1 MADKRL
7 GKGLDALI
15 PSYATDDRHI
25 DGAVPLTQIIPNRNQ
40 PRQEFN
46 PEQMEELT
54 ASIKENG
61 ILQPLT
67 VRELEGGNFELIA
80 GERRL
85 RAAKDAGLETVPVY
99 ILSVDADVEMMEYAL
114 VENIQRVD
122 LKPLEKAEGYAILSG
137 KYDLS
142 QDDIAKRVGKSRPA
156 IANALRLLKL
166 PPEIKSSLNSGKIS
180 TGHALAIL
188 GLRKSL
194 QMMTLH
200 QKVVREE
207 LSVRQTEALV
217 KKYSESFKNNLKVK
231 IVAPKQS
238 DVIHIENELI
248 SLLGTKVAIKK
259 NQKGK
264 GKIQIEFYSENDFQR
279 ILEIISGSEKKNVN
293 SICPPIF

>member
-67 VRELEGGNFELIA
+67 VRELEGGDFELIA

-99 ILSVDADVEMMEYAL
+99 ILSVDADVEMMEFAL

-279 ILEIISGSEKKNVN
+279 ILEIISGSEKK
-293 SICPPIF
+293 S

>member
-142 QDDIAKRVGKSRPA
+142 QEDIAKRVGKSRPA

-279 ILEIISGSEKKNVN
+279 ILEIISGSEKNRK
-293 SICPPIF
+293 

>member
-67 VRELEGGNFELIA
+67 VRELEGGDFELIA

-238 DVIHIENELI
+238 DFIHIENELI
-248 SLLGTKVAIKK
+248 SLLGTKVTIKK

-279 ILEIISGSEKKNVN
+279 ILEIISGSEKK
-293 SICPPIF
+293 S

>member
-67 VRELEGGNFELIA
+67 VRELEDGNFELIA

-142 QDDIAKRVGKSRPA
+142 QEDIARRVGKSRPA

-188 GLRKSL
+188 ALRKSL

-279 ILEIISGSEKKNVN
+279 ILEIISGTEKNHK
-293 SICPPIF
+293 

>member
-217 KKYSESFKNNLKVK
+217 KKYSESFKNNLKGK
-231 IVAPKQS
+231 IVIPRQS

-248 SLLGTKVAIKK
+248 SLLGTKVAITK

-279 ILEIISGSEKKNVN
+279 ILEIISGSEKK
-293 SICPPIF
+293 S

>member
-200 QKVVREE
+200 QKVIREE

-231 IVAPKQS
+231 IVVPKQS

-279 ILEIISGSEKKNVN
+279 ILEIISGSEKK
-293 SICPPIF
+293 CK

>member
-15 PSYATDDRHI
+15 PSYATESSHI
-25 DGAVPLTQIIPNRNQ
+25 DGAVPIDQITPNRNQ
-40 PRQEFN
+40 PRQEFD
-46 PEQMEELT
+46 PKKMEELT

-61 ILQPLT
+61 IIQPLT
-67 VRELEGGNFELIA
+67 VRELEEGNFELIA

-122 LKPLEKAEGYAILSG
+122 LKPIEKAEGYAILSG

-142 QDDIAKRVGKSRPA
+142 QDEIAKRVGKSRPA

-188 GLRKSL
+188 ALRKSL

-200 QKVVREE
+200 QKVIREE

-217 KKYSESFKNNLKVK
+217 KKYSESFNNNLKVTE
-231 IVAPKQS
+231 VTPKHSELAQ
-238 DVIHIENELI
+238 IENELI
-248 SLLGTKVAIKK
+248 SLLGTKVVINK
-259 NQKGK
+259 NKNGK
-264 GKIQIEFYSENDFQR
+264 GKIQIEFYSDDDFNR
-279 ILEIISGSEKKNVN
+279 IFGIISNSEKN
-293 SICPPIF
+293 

>member
-1 MADKRL
+1 MAEKRL

-15 PSYATDDRHI
+15 PSYATDDRYI
-25 DGAVPLTQIIPNRNQ
+25 DSAVPLTQIIPNRNQ

-46 PEQMEELT
+46 PELMKELT

-67 VRELEGGNFELIA
+67 VRELEDGNFELIA

-142 QDDIAKRVGKSRPA
+142 QNDIARRVGKSRPA

-188 GLRKSL
+188 ALRKSL

-231 IVAPKQS
+231 IVALKQS

-264 GKIQIEFYSENDFQR
+264 GKIQIEFYSENDLQR
-279 ILEIISGSEKKNVN
+279 ILEIISGTEKNHK
-293 SICPPIF
+293 

>member
-67 VRELEGGNFELIA
+67 VRELEGGDFELIA

-279 ILEIISGSEKKNVN
+279 ILEIISGSEKKHK
-293 SICPPIF
+293 

>member
-67 VRELEGGNFELIA
+67 VRELEGGDFELIA

-142 QDDIAKRVGKSRPA
+142 QEDIAKRVGKSRPA

-279 ILEIISGSEKKNVN
+279 ILEIISGSEKKT
-293 SICPPIF
+293 

>member
-25 DGAVPLTQIIPNRNQ
+25 DGAVPLAQIIPNRNQ

-67 VRELEGGNFELIA
+67 VRELEGGDFELIA

-248 SLLGTKVAIKK
+248 SLLGTKVAIRK

-279 ILEIISGSEKKNVN
+279 ILEIISGSEKK
-293 SICPPIF
+293 S

>member
-15 PSYATDDRHI
+15 PSYATEGSHI
-25 DGAVPLTQIIPNRNQ
+25 DGAVPITQITPNRNQ
-40 PRQEFN
+40 PRQEFD
-46 PEQMEELT
+46 PKKLEELT

-61 ILQPLT
+61 IIQPLT
-67 VRELEGGNFELIA
+67 VRELEEGNFELIA

-122 LKPLEKAEGYAILSG
+122 LKPIEKAEGYAILSG

-142 QDDIAKRVGKSRPA
+142 QDEIAKRVGKSRPA

-188 GLRKSL
+188 ALRKSL

-200 QKVVREE
+200 QKVIREE

-217 KKYSESFKNNLKVK
+217 KKYSESFNNNLKVTE
-231 IVAPKQS
+231 VTPKHSELAQ
-238 DVIHIENELI
+238 IENELI
-248 SLLGTKVAIKK
+248 SLLGTKVIINK
-259 NQKGK
+259 NKNGK
-264 GKIQIEFYSENDFQR
+264 GKIQIEFYSDDDFNR
-279 ILEIISGSEKKNVN
+279 IFEIISNSEKN
-293 SICPPIF
+293 

>member
-238 DVIHIENELI
+238 DVIQIENELI
-248 SLLGTKVAIKK
+248 SLLGTKVVIKK

-279 ILEIISGSEKKNVN
+279 ILEIISGSEKK
-293 SICPPIF
+293 S

>member
-7 GKGLDALI
+7 GKGLEALI
-15 PSYATDDRHI
+15 PSYATESSHI
-25 DGAVPLTQIIPNRNQ
+25 DGAVPIARIIPNRNQ
-40 PRQEFN
+40 PRQEFD
-46 PEQMEELT
+46 PKKLEELT

-61 ILQPLT
+61 IIQPLT
-67 VRELEGGNFELIA
+67 VRELDEDNFELIA

-122 LKPLEKAEGYAILSG
+122 LKPIEKAEGYAILSG

-142 QDDIAKRVGKSRPA
+142 QDEIAKRVGKSRPA

-188 GLRKSL
+188 ALRKSL

-200 QKVVREE
+200 QKVIREE

-217 KKYSESFKNNLKVK
+217 KKYSESFNNNLKVTE
-231 IVAPKQS
+231 VTPKHSELAQ
-238 DVIHIENELI
+238 IENELI
-248 SLLGTKVAIKK
+248 SLLGTKVIINK
-259 NQKGK
+259 NKNGK
-264 GKIQIEFYSENDFQR
+264 GKIQIEFYSDDDFNR
-279 ILEIISGSEKKNVN
+279 IFEIISNSEKK
-293 SICPPIF
+293 

>member
-67 VRELEGGNFELIA
+67 VRELEGGDFELIA

-99 ILSVDADVEMMEYAL
+99 ILSVDADVEMMEFAL

-142 QDDIAKRVGKSRPA
+142 QEEIAKRVGKSRPA

-217 KKYSESFKNNLKVK
+217 KKFSESFKNNLKVK
-231 IVAPKQS
+231 IVASKQS
-238 DVIHIENELI
+238 DFIHIENELI

-264 GKIQIEFYSENDFQR
+264 GRIQIEFYSENDFQR
-279 ILEIISGSEKKNVN
+279 ILEIISGSENK
-293 SICPPIF
+293 S

>member
-99 ILSVDADVEMMEYAL
+99 ILSVDADVEMMEFAL

-248 SLLGTKVAIKK
+248 SLFGTKVAITK

-264 GKIQIEFYSENDFQR
+264 GKIQIEFYSGNDFLR
-279 ILEIISGSEKKNVN
+279 ILEIISGSENK
-293 SICPPIF
+293 S

>member
-1 MADKRL
+1 MAEKRL

-15 PSYATDDRHI
+15 PSYATDDRYI
-25 DGAVPLTQIIPNRNQ
+25 DSAVPLTQIIPNRNQ

-46 PEQMEELT
+46 PELMEELT

-67 VRELEGGNFELIA
+67 VRELEDGNFELIA

-142 QDDIAKRVGKSRPA
+142 QEDIARRVGKSRPA

-166 PPEIKSSLNSGKIS
+166 PPELKSSLNSGKIS

-188 GLRKSL
+188 ALRKSL

-231 IVAPKQS
+231 IVALKQS

-279 ILEIISGSEKKNVN
+279 ILEIISGTEKK
-293 SICPPIF
+293 S

>member
-200 QKVVREE
+200 HKVVREE

-279 ILEIISGSEKKNVN
+279 ILEIISGSEKK
-293 SICPPIF
+293 S

>member
-67 VRELEGGNFELIA
+67 VRELGGGDFELIA

-142 QDDIAKRVGKSRPA
+142 QEDIAKRVGKSRPA

-279 ILEIISGSEKKNVN
+279 ILEIILGSENK
-293 SICPPIF
+293 S

>member
-15 PSYATDDRHI
+15 PSYAMDDRHI
-25 DGAVPLTQIIPNRNQ
+25 DSAVPLTQIIPNRNQ

-67 VRELEGGNFELIA
+67 VRELEGGDFELIA

-166 PPEIKSSLNSGKIS
+166 PSEIKFSLNSGKIS

-279 ILEIISGSEKKNVN
+279 ILEIISGSEKK
-293 SICPPIF
+293 S

>member
-114 VENIQRVD
+114 VENIQRVN

-142 QDDIAKRVGKSRPA
+142 QEDIAKRVGKSRPA
-156 IANALRLLKL
+156 ITNALRLLKL

-217 KKYSESFKNNLKVK
+217 KKYSESFNSNLKVTE
-231 IVAPKQS
+231 VVPKSSELAQ
-238 DVIHIENELI
+238 IENELI
-248 SLLGTKVAIKK
+248 SLLGTKVVINK
-259 NQKGK
+259 NKNGK
-264 GKIQIEFYSENDFQR
+264 GKIQIEFYSDDDFNR
-279 ILEIISGSEKKNVN
+279 IFEIILDSKKN
-293 SICPPIF
+293 

>member
-67 VRELEGGNFELIA
+67 VRELEDGNFELIA

-99 ILSVDADVEMMEYAL
+99 ILSVDADVEMMEFAL

-217 KKYSESFKNNLKVK
+217 KKFSESFKNNLKVK

-279 ILEIISGSEKKNVN
+279 ILEIISGSEKKT
-293 SICPPIF
+293 

>member
-67 VRELEGGNFELIA
+67 VRELENGDFELIA

-114 VENIQRVD
+114 VENIQRVN

-231 IVAPKQS
+231 IVVPKQS
-238 DVIHIENELI
+238 DVIHIENDLI

-279 ILEIISGSEKKNVN
+279 ILEIISGSEKK
-293 SICPPIF
+293 S

>member
-15 PSYATDDRHI
+15 PSYAMDDRHI

-67 VRELEGGNFELIA
+67 VRELENGDFELIA

-99 ILSVDADVEMMEYAL
+99 ILSVDADVEMMKFAL

-142 QDDIAKRVGKSRPA
+142 QDEIAKRVGKSRPA

-166 PPEIKSSLNSGKIS
+166 PPEIKSSLNSRKIS

-217 KKYSESFKNNLKVK
+217 TKYSESFKNNLKGK
-231 IVAPKQS
+231 IVVPKQS

-279 ILEIISGSEKKNVN
+279 ILEIISGSEKK
-293 SICPPIF
+293 S

>member
-1 MADKRL
+1 MAEKRL

-15 PSYATDDRHI
+15 PSYATDDSHI
-25 DGAVPLTQIIPNRNQ
+25 DGAVPITKIIPNRNQ

-46 PEQMEELT
+46 PDQMDELT
-54 ASIKENG
+54 SSIKENG
-61 ILQPLT
+61 ILQPIT
-67 VRELEGGNFELIA
+67 VRELNNGNFELIA

-122 LKPLEKAEGYAILSG
+122 LSPLEEAEGYAILSG

-142 QDDIAKRVGKSRPA
+142 QDEIAKRVGKSRPT

-166 PPEIKSSLNSGKIS
+166 PPEIKSSLKSGKI
-180 TGHALAIL
+180 TAGHARAIL

-200 QKVVREE
+200 QKVIREN
-207 LSVRQTEALV
+207 LSVRDTENLV
-217 KKYSESFKNNLKVK
+217 KKYSESFRSELKVTK
-231 IVAPKQS
+231 ANPRASDIVN
-238 DVIHIENELI
+238 IENELI
-248 SLLGTKVAIKK
+248 SQLGTKVFI
-259 NQKGK
+259 QKGKQGK
-264 GKIQIEFYSENDFQR
+264 GKIQIEFYSENDLQR
-279 ILEIISGSEKKNVN
+279 IIEIISGSLKE
-293 SICPPIF
+293 S

>member
-67 VRELEGGNFELIA
+67 VRELGGGDFELIA

-99 ILSVDADVEMMEYAL
+99 ILSVDADVEMMEFAL

-142 QDDIAKRVGKSRPA
+142 QEDIAKRVGKSRPA

-279 ILEIISGSEKKNVN
+279 ILEIISGSEKKRK
-293 SICPPIF
+293 

>member
-67 VRELEGGNFELIA
+67 VRELGGGDFELIA

-99 ILSVDADVEMMEYAL
+99 ILSVDADVEMMEFAL

-279 ILEIISGSEKKNVN
+279 ILEIISGSEKK
-293 SICPPIF
+293 S